1 MNLLKIK
8 EKILAFSVIISLIA
22 PFICTDIT
30 YAIDATDNENQAQNE
45 EMVEPKTE
53 EQKGSEQKSSEEEN
67 NGQAENAVEE
77 GKDTVEDE
85 ATENTAN
92 ESEEGKT
99 EEDEEVDNGVALM
112 SVEQDLEGVPAT
124 ISEPAPVA
132 EGPQEIEVYA
142 GTGTL
147 QKAIN
152 DAKDGDTLI
161 LFGGNYYNNGPI
173 TINKSITIKGTG
185 NIPYIYEELQ
195 IKETNKEDK
204 IILEGFSSG
213 MFRVKNE
220 FDYIDIQS
228 PVNLTVK
235 NLILRGVGGSLEPE
249 GKRPSLINIENTA
262 NETKLTIESSEMMG
276 YGDGLRV
283 MSSNTTVDVSGSSYI
298 LADTTIRIE
307 NGSNN
312 TFNIKQSKL
321 SGYSYISREDEA
333 ISIVEQSNLNI
344 NIEDCEIKGSDA
356 GGSANDVATK
366 LFSID
371 DEGDTHSTNVK
382 IKITGNSVITE
393 EDKGDNNCIFNFGP
407 NNTPEDNITAHV
419 DAGVI
424 FPSEK
429 VSNKY
434 NNTDDK
440 DYVVVGIYDRYE
452 NGVFG
457 NLDVKTYKKD
467 QVITEVQN
475 YEQKNEEGHR
485 FDKWL
490 YKDNTEVITDFNE
503 PFEAT
508 VNMDVFPKY
517 VETVDVKIDD
527 KTYTID
533 KEKSL
538 NDLEQTKKD
547 EAKAQLEKIKQDLQD
562 TFTEFVDTVTGE
574 KFKTTE
580 DVMQHQF
587 LEDTEIIAVNDIVI
601 TVGGKTFEIKNAS
614 NKTLETL
621 ANENHELKT
630 VLDEL
635 KTVEGK
641 DFSKFVD
648 ENGTEVKESETRII
662 KDTVLTPKY
671 TVKVKIK
678 KDGNDAGRE
687 FTLEENQTLDN
698 LEQDG
703 KDLIQEIESIEEKDF
718 KHFVDVDGT
727 VVSEDMPITK
737 HTELT
742 AKYTVKITI
751 KKNTTDT
758 EGKTYTL
765 DEGQCLADLTETEKS
780 EWREY
785 IKGTDKE
792 FIWFNEIENDQTP
805 INKHITLTPKYNVV
819 ITIKAVKGDER
830 FTIEEG
836 KKLADIEDQERY
848 ENAKKKDNRTFSRF
862 VYTDENGVEQTFDVE
877 NTTITKDIT
886 LTPKFNV
893 KVTINKAD
901 GTPEEFYIEEN
912 QKLVDIKQ
920 DDKDRFEQ
928 TKQKGNR
935 TFSRFVYTENGVEK
949 TFDVENTEIKDNITL
964 NPKFNLKVTINGTD
978 YDLEEGLTLND
989 LGQDGK
995 KALDDLKNVNNK
1007 VFKNYL
1013 NESNNVI
1020 GLNDAINENITI
1032 HAEYNVVITIG
1043 NETIEIPE
1051 GQKLSELSAQDKE
1064 KMDNIVNK
1072 TNKQFAKFK
1081 EIDDNTPITEN
1092 MELTPI
1098 YNVTVTIG
1106 EGNIYTIEEN
1116 QTLTDLFAQYPDA
1129 KQDYEDLK
1137 AIENRPFSEFTD
1149 QFNKT
1154 IEENTP
1160 ITENT
1165 ILIPKY
1171 LVTVTVKDKD
1181 GNTEQ
1186 FYIEEGKTLN
1196 DLSDEEKAKLE
1207 EIKNDHNEGERFARF
1222 VNSATG
1228 EAISENDIIDGDVT
1242 IEPTYEAIPVTPEE
1256 PKQDENNSEN
1266 GETEKVE
1273 DSNSTNPKTVDN
1285 IFGYVKLAILGIVC
1299 IIVSKKLNKRKKR

>member
-8 EKILAFSVIISLIA
+8 KKILALSVIISLIA

-30 YAIDATDNENQAQNE
+30 YAIDATNNENQAQNE
-45 EMVEPKTE
+45 ETVEPKTE
-53 EQKGSEQKSSEEEN
+53 EQESAEQKGSEEEN
-67 NGQAENAVEE
+67 NGQAENAGEE
-77 GKDTVEDE
+77 GKDTEEDE
-85 ATENTAN
+85 NTENTAN
-92 ESEEGKT
+92 IANESEENKT
-99 EEDEEVDNGVALM
+99 EDDQEADNGVALM
-112 SVEQDLEGVPAT
+112 SVKQDLEGVPAT

-147 QKAIN
+147 QEAIN
-152 DAKDGDTLI
+152 KANPGDVLK
-161 LFGGNYYNNGPI
+161 LLGGAYRNSGPI
-173 TINKSITIKGTG
+173 IINKSITIKGTG
-185 NIPYIYEELQ
+185 NIPYIYDEIQ
-195 IKETNKEDK
+195 IQNTNAEDQ
-204 IILEGFSSG
+204 IVFEGFSSG
-213 MFRVKNE
+213 MFRVADE

-235 NLILRGVGGSLEPE
+235 DVILRGVGGLA
-249 GKRPSLINIENTA
+249 GKPDKRKPSLINIESKADGSKVRVENSTMVV
-262 NETKLTIESSEMMG
+262 S
-276 YGDGLRV
+276 GDGIRV
-283 MSSNTTVDVSGSSYI
+283 MSSNTHINISNSSSI
-298 LADTTIRIE
+298 EADTAIKIE

-312 TFNIKQSKL
+312 TFEIKQSKINA
-321 SGYSYISREDEA
+321 YSRISSEDEA
-333 ISIVEQSNLNI
+333 ISIVNQQLLNI
-344 NIEDCEIKGSDA
+344 TIEDCQISGTDA
-356 GGSANDVATK
+356 GGSGKDIATK

-371 DEGDTHSTNVK
+371 DEGKGHSKNVK
-382 IKITGNSVITE
+382 ITIGGNTKITE
-393 EDKGDNNCIFNFGP
+393 EDAGDNNCIFNFGP
-407 NNTPEDNITAHV
+407 NNTPEDNITVHV

-429 VSNKY
+429 VSTKY
-434 NNTDDK
+434 NSTDGK

-452 NGVFG
+452 NGVVG
-457 NLDVKTYKKD
+457 NLDIKTYNKNA
-467 QVITEVQN
+467 VITEVES
-475 YEQKNEEGHR
+475 YKPKEEKGHR
-485 FDKWL
+485 FDKWM
-490 YKDNTEVITDFNE
+490 YKDNTEEIKDFNE
-503 PFEAT
+503 PYKAT

-538 NDLEQTKKD
+538 DDLEQSKKD
-547 EAKAQLEKIKQDLQD
+547 EAKAQLEKIKQDLQE

-587 LEDTEIIAVNDIVI
+587 TEDTEIIAVNDIVL

-614 NKTLETL
+614 NKTLEAL
-621 ANENHELKT
+621 ANDNPELKN
-630 VLDEL
+630 VLDDL
-635 KTVEGK
+635 KNVDGK
-641 DFSKFVD
+641 DFSGFIND
-648 ENGTEVKESETRII
+648 DGDEVKENETRII
-662 KDTVLTPKY
+662 KDTILTPKY

-678 KDGNDAGRE
+678 KDGNDAGIE
-687 FTLEENQTLDN
+687 FTLEENQALND

-703 KDLIQEIESIEEKDF
+703 KDLVQEIKGIEEKDF
-718 KHFVDVDGT
+718 KYFVDVDGT
-727 VVSEDMPITK
+727 EVLEDTPITK

-751 KKNTTDT
+751 KKNTDDAD
-758 EGKTYTL
+758 GKTYTL

-819 ITIKAVKGDER
+819 ITIKAVNGDER

-836 KKLADIEDQERY
+836 KKLADIEEQERY

-862 VYTDENGVEQTFDVE
+862 VYTDESGAEQTFNIED
-877 NTTITKDIT
+877 TTITKDIT

-901 GTPEEFYIEEN
+901 GTQKEFYIEEN
-912 QKLVDIKQ
+912 QKLGDIKQ
-920 DDKDRFEQ
+920 ADKDEFEK
-928 TKQKGNR
+928 TKQKENR

-949 TFDVENTEIKDNITL
+949 TLDEENTEIKDNITL
-964 NPKFNLKVTINGTD
+964 TPKFNLKVTINGTG

-1013 NESNNVI
+1013 DESNDVI
-1020 GLNDAINENITI
+1020 GLNDAINENTTI

-1064 KMDNIVNK
+1064 KLDNIVNK

-1106 EGNIYTIEEN
+1106 EGNTYTIEEN

-1129 KQDYEDLK
+1129 KQAYEDLK
-1137 AIENRPFSEFTD
+1137 ASENRKFSKFTD
-1149 QFNKT
+1149 QFDKI

-1171 LVTVTVKDKD
+1171 LVTVTVKDKN

-1196 DLSDEEKAKLE
+1196 DLADEEKAKLE
-1207 EIKNDHNEGERFARF
+1207 EIKNDHNEGERFVGF
-1222 VNSATG
+1222 VNSVTG
-1228 EAISENDIIDGDVT
+1228 EEISENDIIDGDIT

-1256 PKQDENNSEN
+1256 PEQNEDNSEN
-1266 GETEKVE
+1266 GEKETVK
-1273 DSNSTNPKTVDN
+1273 SNSTNPKTVDN
-1285 IFGYVKLAILGIVC
+1285 ILRLCKTCNTRNCMYYSF
-1299 IIVSKKLNKRKKR
+1299 